1 MAPERPASTL
11 PLSLRLGLS
20 FVMGV
25 ILVEA
30 LYRAPATGFIAQGP
44 GARLLALATAPL
56 FSLYLPIRA
65 WVVAHPGL
73 SSVFALVTVSAVLV
87 AARQLLLFWR
97 NQVVARIA
105 GTHFQPARLAFPTVE
120 FDLIGELRLRRPG
133 MTFVGKSPRRRW
145 GRWEWTPIY
154 LTEQQRDSH
163 RHVIGKTGSGKSH
176 GVIWPQVFQDVLAGK
191 GCVIMSGKGSDEE
204 IGIIKAIASAAG
216 REQDLRVFSLP
227 AWNQPQ
233 LFTHSYNMVYVEPR
247 TADGPGGNPALT
259 AERVFS
265 VLPLGDN
272 AYYNTQAQI
281 FFTNLCKLL
290 HGIVDSDGHGFP
302 FTMRDIGVCLKGV
315 GDDGCWNRALTW
327 CLATS
332 EERGAA
338 KEIKSHVVRL
348 GRDIHKAL
356 SGLVGV
362 VDKFQAPQVNAYDPD
377 IVVQDVLEK
386 NHIVYVQLPSNL
398 FKLQAPS
405 LGKVFL
411 IDVQQQG
418 SLRQVHRTTRNQRP
432 FSVVV
437 DEFARFADKSV
448 VDSLNQLRDAHVQ
461 FTLAHQSVADLEIVS
476 REFAMAVWD
485 NTRCKDILKQ
495 DNPALCELVS
505 KSIGTMQ
512 EVQKTVRT
520 EKGPLLTSL
529 ATREA
534 STRLVE
540 SYKLHPNA
548 IKNLA
553 RAGQGYL
560 FNDEGLRPICYGML
574 PTNFRANYLLPRKG
588 QSRAR
593 GLKLYEKFVLGAP
606 EASPSAPGAEFA
618 APRESTA
625 RRSDFAAPPGPTGS
639 TQSEQG
645 SSVVPSRDTVAAN
658 GRSL

>member
-1 MAPERPASTL
+1 MSSEKRGEML
-11 PLSLRLGLS
+11 PPWARLGLALALA
-20 FVMGV
+20 VV
-25 ILVEA
+25 LIEA
-30 LYRAPATGFIAQGP
+30 LYRAPEMGFVASGP
-44 GARLLALATAPL
+44 GARVLALVTAPL
-56 FSLYLPIRA
+56 FRRYLPIRV
-65 WVVAHPGL
+65 WVIAHPRL
-73 SSVFALVTVSAVLV
+73 SAVTALVAATALLLI
-87 AARQLLLFWR
+87 ARQLLLFWR

-105 GTHFQPARLAFPTVE
+105 GTYFQPARLEFPTIE
-120 FDLIGELRLRRPG
+120 FSLVDELWLRPSG
-133 MTFVGKSPRRRW
+133 STFVGKSPRRRW
-145 GRWEWTPIY
+145 GRWQWTPIY
-154 LTEQQRDSH
+154 LSEQQRDSH

-176 GVIWPQVFQDVLAGK
+176 GVIWPQVFQDALSGK
-191 GCVIMSGKGSDEE
+191 GCVVMSGKGSDEE
-204 IGIIKAIASAAG
+204 IAIIKAIASAAG
-216 REQDLRVFSLP
+216 REKDLRVFALP

-247 TADGPGGNPALT
+247 TPDGPGGDPVVT

-290 HGIVDSDGHGFP
+290 HGMVDGNGHGFP

-315 GDDGCWNRALTW
+315 GDDGCWNRALSW
-327 CLATS
+327 CLETS
-332 EERGAA
+332 KERGAA
-338 KEIKSHVVRL
+338 KEIKSHIVRL

-377 IVVQDVLEK
+377 IVMRDVLE
-386 NHIVYVQLPSNL
+386 HDQIVYVQLPSNL
-398 FKLQAPS
+398 FKLQAPA

-418 SLRQVHRTTRNQRP
+418 SLRQVHRTTRNQRA

-476 REFAMAVWD
+476 KEFAMAVWD
-485 NTRCKDILKQ
+485 NTRCKDVLKQ

-505 KSIGTMQ
+505 KSIGTVQ

-520 EKGPLLTSL
+520 EKGPLLTAL

-553 RAGQGYL
+553 RAGQGYV
-560 FNDEGLRPICYGML
+560 FTDEGLRPVCYGML
-574 PTNFRANYLLPRKG
+574 PASFRATYALARKD
-588 QSRAR
+588 QSGAP
-593 GLKLYEKFVLGAP
+593 GLKLYERFVLASP
-606 EASPSAPGAEFA
+606 EARLEDDSPSVSG
-618 APRESTA
+618 TA
-625 RRSDFAAPPGPTGS
+625 S
-639 TQSEQG
+639 
-645 SSVVPSRDTVAAN
+645 
-658 GRSL
+658 

>member
-1 MAPERPASTL
+1 MSFTPASTL
-11 PLSLRLGLS
+11 PLPMRLGLS
-20 FVMGV
+20 LVSGV
-25 ILVEA
+25 VLTEV
-30 LYRAPATGFIAQGP
+30 LYRLPGAGFLAGGPAGRAVATVTEPLLRRYLPLREWFIAHP
-44 GARLLALATAPL
+44 WLGASAALMAATAL
-56 FSLYLPIRA
+56 L
-65 WVVAHPGL
+65 
-73 SSVFALVTVSAVLV
+73 LV
-87 AARQLLLFWR
+87 ARQLLLFWR

-105 GTHFQPARLAFPTVE
+105 GTHFRPTRLEFPTVA
-120 FDLIGELRLRRPG
+120 FDLIDALRSRPSET
-133 MTFVGKSPRRRW
+133 TFVGISPRRRW
-145 GRWEWTPIY
+145 ARWEWTPIY

-191 GCVIMSGKGSDEE
+191 GCVVMSGKGSDEE
-204 IGIIKAIASAAG
+204 IAIIKAIASTAG
-216 REQDLRVFSLP
+216 RERDLRVFALP
-227 AWNQPQ
+227 AWNQPK
-233 LFTHSYNMVYVEPR
+233 LFTHSYNMVHVEAR
-247 TADGPGGNPALT
+247 TPDLPGGDPVVT

-290 HGIVDSDGHGFP
+290 HGMVDRDGLGFP

-315 GDDGCWNRALTW
+315 GDDSCWNRALSW
-327 CLATS
+327 CLETS
-332 EERGAA
+332 QERGAA
-338 KEIKSHVVRL
+338 KEIKSHIVRL

-362 VDKFQAPQVNAYDPD
+362 VDRFQAPQVNAYEPD
-377 IVVQDVLEK
+377 IVMEDVLER
-386 NHIVYVQLPSNL
+386 NQIVYVQLPSNL
-398 FKLQAPS
+398 FKLQAPA

-418 SLRQVHRTTRNQRP
+418 SLRQVHRATRSQRA

-505 KSIGTMQ
+505 KSIGTVQ

-520 EKGPLLTSL
+520 EKGPLLTAL

-540 SYKLHPNA
+540 AYKLHPNA

-560 FNDEGLRPICYGML
+560 FSDEGLQPICYGML
-574 PTNFRANYLLPRKG
+574 PASFRADCPLTRKD
-588 QSRAR
+588 QSGAR
-593 GLKLYEKFVLGAP
+593 GLRLYERFVLGSEAGTDSGR
-606 EASPSAPGAEFA
+606 ASPCPDAGQSP
-618 APRESTA
+618 TN
-625 RRSDFAAPPGPTGS
+625 RRAS
-639 TQSEQG
+639 
-645 SSVVPSRDTVAAN
+645 
-658 GRSL
+658 

>member
-1 MAPERPASTL
+1 MRSACSSRARQTIVDSHNQG
-11 PLSLRLGLS
+11 LSL
-20 FVMGV
+20 
-25 ILVEA
+25 
-30 LYRAPATGFIAQGP
+30 P
-44 GARLLALATAPL
+44 ARLLLLPFLVAALLETIYRSAEWAGGGDLLWRT
-56 FSLYLPIRA
+56 IRVA
-65 WVVAHPGL
+65 SRPVLGPYVTLRTFAVAHPVLAGL
-73 SSVFALVTVSAVLV
+73 AATLLVVGLGLLLRRA
-87 AARQLLLFWR
+87 LLFWR
-97 NQVVARIA
+97 NEIVARIA
-105 GTHFQPARLAFPTVE
+105 GTYFGRAELALPVGD
-120 FDLIGELRLRRPG
+120 FDLLEEVRRRPSG
-133 MTFVGKSPRRRW
+133 ATFVGCSPRRSPW
-145 GRWEWTPIY
+145 GWRWTPVY
-154 LTEQQRDSH
+154 LSEQQRDSH

-176 GVIWPQVFQDVLAGK
+176 GVIWPQVLQDVVAGK
-191 GCVIMSGKGSDEE
+191 GCVVVSGKGSDEE
-204 IGIIKAIASAAG
+204 IAIVKAIAAAAG
-216 REQDLRVFSLP
+216 READLRIFSLP

-233 LFTHSYNMVYVEPR
+233 IFTHSYNMVHVEPR
-247 TADGPGGNPALT
+247 TAESPGGDPVVT

-281 FFTNLCKLL
+281 FFTNLCLLL
-290 HGIVDSDGHGFP
+290 HGMVDGEGNGLP

-327 CLATS
+327 CLETS
-332 EERGAA
+332 RERGAA
-338 KEIKSHVVRL
+338 KEIRSHVVRL

-362 VDKFQAPQVNAYDPD
+362 VDKFQGPQVNAYDPD
-377 IVVQDVLEK
+377 IVIGEVLER
-386 NHIVYVQLPSNL
+386 NQIVYVQLPSNL
-398 FKLQAPS
+398 FKLQAPA

-418 SLRQVHRTTRNQRP
+418 SFRQIHRTTRNQRA

-437 DEFARFADKSV
+437 DEFARFADRSV
-448 VDSLNQLRDAHVQ
+448 IDSLNQLRDAHVQ

-505 KSIGTMQ
+505 KSIGTVQ

-520 EKGPLLTSL
+520 EQGPLLTTL

-553 RAGQGYL
+553 RFGQGYL
-560 FNDEGLRPICYGML
+560 FNDEGLRPVCYGML
-574 PTNFRANYLLPRKG
+574 PASFRASYSLDRKD
-588 QSRAR
+588 QALAR
-593 GLKLYEKFVLGAP
+593 GLRLYERFVLGDEEPP
-606 EASPSAPGAEFA
+606 EAAGAGHNRKGKKA
-618 APRESTA
+618 S
-625 RRSDFAAPPGPTGS
+625 
-639 TQSEQG
+639 
-645 SSVVPSRDTVAAN
+645 
-658 GRSL
+658 

>member
-1 MAPERPASTL
+1 MLALSVARGRMPPDRPPTRF
-11 PLSLRLGLS
+11 PLALRLG
-20 FVMGV
+20 FAA
-25 ILVEA
+25 ILCAALAEA
-30 LYRAPATGFIAQGP
+30 LYRAAGFGPLAPGP
-44 GARLLALATAPL
+44 GGHLVALVAAPL
-56 FSLYLPIRA
+56 LRLYLPIRTWIVGYPKLA
-65 WVVAHPGL
+65 AFIG
-73 SSVFALVTVSAVLV
+73 FTTAAALTI
-87 AARQLLLFWR
+87 AARQLLLIWR

-105 GTHFQPARLAFPTVE
+105 GTYFEPKRLDFPSIEYSLV
-120 FDLIGELRLRRPG
+120 DELRARPAG
-133 MTFVGKSPRRRW
+133 TTFVGKSPQRRW
-145 GRWEWTPIY
+145 GRWRWTPLY

-191 GCVIMSGKGSDEE
+191 GSVVMSGKGSDEE
-204 IGIIKAIASAAG
+204 IAIIKAIASAAG
-216 REQDLRVFSLP
+216 REKDLRVFALP

-233 LFTHSYNMVYVEPR
+233 LFTHSYNMVDVEPR
-247 TADGPGGNPALT
+247 SPDGPGGDPVVT

-281 FFTNLCKLL
+281 FFTNVCKLL
-290 HGIVDSDGHGFP
+290 HGMVDGDGHGFP

-315 GDDGCWNRALTW
+315 GDDGCWNRALSW
-327 CLATS
+327 CLETS
-332 EERGAA
+332 KERGAA
-338 KEIKSHVVRL
+338 KEIKSHIVRL

-362 VDKFQAPQVNAYDPD
+362 VDKFQAPQVNAYEPD
-377 IVVQDVLEK
+377 IVMRDVLEQDQ
-386 NHIVYVQLPSNL
+386 IIYIQLPSNL
-398 FKLQAPS
+398 FKLQAPA

-418 SLRQVHRTTRNQRP
+418 SLRQVHRTTRSQRA

-461 FTLAHQSVADLEIVS
+461 FTLAHQSVADLEVVS

-505 KSIGTMQ
+505 KSIGTVQ

-520 EKGPLLTSL
+520 EKGPLLTAL

-553 RAGQGYL
+553 RAGQGYV
-560 FNDEGLRPICYGML
+560 FTDEGLQPVCYGLL
-574 PTNFRANYLLPRKG
+574 PASFRATYDLARKD
-588 QSRAR
+588 QSGAR
-593 GLKLYEKFVLGAP
+593 GLNLYERFVLGSP
-606 EASPSAPGAEFA
+606 EARLERDSRRSGHSPS
-618 APRESTA
+618 
-625 RRSDFAAPPGPTGS
+625 
-639 TQSEQG
+639 
-645 SSVVPSRDTVAAN
+645 VN
-658 GRSL
+658 GRTS

>member
-1 MAPERPASTL
+1 MPPDRPPADTF
-11 PLSLRLGLS
+11 PLGLR
-20 FVMGV
+20 FGLAVV
-25 ILVEA
+25 LAAALVEA
-30 LYRAPATGFIAQGP
+30 LYRAQVMGFMPNGP
-44 GARLLALATAPL
+44 GARVLTVVTAPL
-56 FSLYLPIRA
+56 LGPYLPIRT
-65 WVVAHPGL
+65 WVVTHPRL
-73 SSVFALVTVSAVLV
+73 SAITAVATIAALLV
-87 AARQLLLFWR
+87 IARQLLLFWR
-97 NQVVARIA
+97 NEVVARIA
-105 GTHFQPARLAFPTVE
+105 GTHFAPVRLEFPAVHFNLLDEMRA
-120 FDLIGELRLRRPG
+120 RPHG
-133 MTFVGKSPRRRW
+133 TTFVGKSPRRRW
-145 GRWEWTPIY
+145 WRWTWTPVY

-163 RHVIGKTGSGKSH
+163 RHIIGKTGSGKSH
-176 GVIWPQVFQDVLAGK
+176 GVLWPQVFQDVLAGK
-191 GCVIMSGKGSDEE
+191 GCLVMSGKGSDEE
-204 IGIIKAIASAAG
+204 IAIIKAIASAAG
-216 REQDLRVFSLP
+216 REQDLRVFALP
-227 AWNQPQ
+227 AWNQPG
-233 LFTHSYNMVYVEPR
+233 LFTHSYNMVFVEPR
-247 TADGPGGNPALT
+247 RPDAPGGDPVIT

-290 HGIVDSDGHGFP
+290 HGIVDRDGHGFP

-315 GDDGCWNRALTW
+315 GDDGCWNRALSW
-327 CLATS
+327 CLETS
-332 EERGAA
+332 KERGAA
-338 KEIKSHVVRL
+338 KEIKSHIVRL

-377 IVVQDVLEK
+377 IVTSDVFEQ
-386 NHIVYVQLPSNL
+386 NQIVYVQLPSNL
-398 FKLQAPS
+398 FKLQAPA

-418 SLRQVHRTTRNQRP
+418 SLRQVHRTTRNQRA

-437 DEFARFADKSV
+437 DEFARFADRSV

-505 KSIGTMQ
+505 KSIGTVQ

-520 EKGPLLTSL
+520 EKGPLLTAL
-529 ATREA
+529 ATRDA

-560 FNDEGLRPICYGML
+560 FNDEGLRPISYGML
-574 PTNFRANYLLPRKG
+574 PASLRATYALARKD
-588 QSRAR
+588 QSGAR
-593 GLKLYEKFVLGAP
+593 GLKLYEKFVLGSRDP
-606 EASPSAPGAEFA
+606 RA
-618 APRESTA
+618 APTGTSGPGSSKQGG
-625 RRSDFAAPPGPTGS
+625 RSGSAAP
-639 TQSEQG
+639 
-645 SSVVPSRDTVAAN
+645 
-658 GRSL
+658 

>member
-1 MAPERPASTL
+1 MSPEKHAEMV
-11 PLSLRLGLS
+11 PLWVRLGLAL
-20 FVMGV
+20 VLAIV
-25 ILVEA
+25 LVET
-30 LYRAPATGFIAQGP
+30 LYRASEMGVVASGP
-44 GARLLALATAPL
+44 GARVLAIVAAPL
-56 FSLYLPIRA
+56 FRRYLPTRA
-65 WVVAHPGL
+65 WVIAHPGA
-73 SSVFALVTVSAVLV
+73 STVAALVAAAALLLT
-87 AARQLLLFWR
+87 ARQLLIFWR
-97 NQVVARIA
+97 NEVVARIA
-105 GTHFQPARLAFPTVE
+105 GTYFQPARLHFPTAE
-120 FDLIGELRLRRPG
+120 FNLVDELRLRPAG
-133 MTFVGKSPRRRW
+133 TTFVGKSPRRRW
-145 GRWEWTPIY
+145 GRWRWTPVY
-154 LTEQQRDSH
+154 LSEQQRDSH

-176 GVIWPQVFQDVLAGK
+176 GVIWPQVLQDALAGK
-191 GCVIMSGKGSDEE
+191 GCVVISGKGSDEE
-204 IGIIKAIASAAG
+204 IAIVKAIASTAG
-216 REQDLRVFSLP
+216 REQDLRVFALP

-247 TADGPGGNPALT
+247 TPGGSGGDPVVT

-290 HGIVDSDGHGFP
+290 HGMVDGEGHGFP

-315 GDDGCWNRALTW
+315 GDDGCWNRALSW
-327 CLATS
+327 CLETS
-332 EERGAA
+332 RERGAA
-338 KEIKSHVVRL
+338 KEIKSHIVRL

-377 IVVQDVLEK
+377 IVMQDVLEQ
-386 NHIVYVQLPSNL
+386 NQIVYVQLPSNL
-398 FKLQAPS
+398 FKLQAPA

-411 IDVQQQG
+411 IDIQQQG
-418 SLRQVHRTTRNQRP
+418 ALRQVHRTIRNQRA

-448 VDSLNQLRDAHVQ
+448 IDSLNQLRDAHVQ

-505 KSIGTMQ
+505 KSIGTVQ

-520 EKGPLLTSL
+520 EKGPLLTAL

-560 FNDEGLRPICYGML
+560 FTDEALRPVCYGML
-574 PTNFRANYLLPRKG
+574 PATFRATYALAHKD
-588 QSRAR
+588 QSGAR
-593 GLKLYEKFVLGAP
+593 GLKLYERFVLGSP
-606 EASPSAPGAEFA
+606 EILLDDNA
-618 APRESTA
+618 APSGA
-625 RRSDFAAPPGPTGS
+625 
-639 TQSEQG
+639 
-645 SSVVPSRDTVAAN
+645 DTPAMS
-658 GRSL
+658 GRAS

>member
-1 MAPERPASTL
+1 MPSDRSADTIP
-11 PLSLRLGLS
+11 LGLR
-20 FVMGV
+20 FGLAVVLGGAV
-25 ILVEA
+25 CEA
-30 LYRAPATGFIAQGP
+30 LYRAQVMGLVPNGP
-44 GARLLALATAPL
+44 GGRVLALVTAPL
-56 FSLYLPIRA
+56 FRRYLPIRG
-65 WVVAHPGL
+65 WVIAHPRL
-73 SSVFALVTVSAVLV
+73 SAITAIVAATALLLI
-87 AARQLLLFWR
+87 ARQLLLFWR
-97 NQVVARIA
+97 NHVVARIA
-105 GTHFQPARLAFPTVE
+105 GTHFQPARLEFPTVE
-120 FDLIGELRLRRPG
+120 FSLVDELRLRPPDT
-133 MTFVGKSPRRRW
+133 TFVGKSPRRRR
-145 GRWEWTPIY
+145 GRWQWTPIY

-163 RHVIGKTGSGKSH
+163 RHVIGKTGSGKSQ

-191 GCVIMSGKGSDEE
+191 GCVVMSGKGSDEE
-204 IGIIKAIASAAG
+204 IAIIKAIGSAAG
-216 REQDLRVFSLP
+216 REKDLRVFALP

-247 TADGPGGNPALT
+247 SPGGPGGDPVVT

-281 FFTNLCKLL
+281 FFTNVCKLL
-290 HGIVDSDGHGFP
+290 HGMVDADGHGFP

-315 GDDGCWNRALTW
+315 GDDGCWNRALSW

-332 EERGAA
+332 KERGAA
-338 KEIKSHVVRL
+338 KEIKSHIVRL

-377 IVVQDVLEK
+377 IVMRDVLEQDQ
-386 NHIVYVQLPSNL
+386 IVYVQLPSNL
-398 FKLQAPS
+398 FKLQAPA

-418 SLRQVHRTTRNQRP
+418 SLRQVHRTTRSQRA

-505 KSIGTMQ
+505 KSIGTVQ

-520 EKGPLLTSL
+520 EKGPLLTAL

-553 RAGQGYL
+553 RAGQGYV
-560 FNDEGLRPICYGML
+560 FTDEGLRPVCYGML
-574 PTNFRANYLLPRKG
+574 PASFRATYAIARKDQAG
-588 QSRAR
+588 AR
-593 GLKLYEKFVLGAP
+593 GLKLYERFVLGSP
-606 EASPSAPGAEFA
+606 EVHLDDESPSRAP
-618 APRESTA
+618 A
-625 RRSDFAAPPGPTGS
+625 RRP
-639 TQSEQG
+639 
-645 SSVVPSRDTVAAN
+645 
-658 GRSL
+658 

>member
-1 MAPERPASTL
+1 MRPENPASPL
-11 PLSLRLGLS
+11 PLPLRLALS
-20 FVMGV
+20 VVLGV
-25 ILVEA
+25 SLMEA
-30 LYRAPATGFIAQGP
+30 LYRAPAMGFVAHGP
-44 GARLLALATAPL
+44 GARAVALLTAPL
-56 FSLYLPIRA
+56 LRRYLPIRS
-65 WVVAHPGL
+65 WVIAHPWL
-73 SSVFALVTVSAVLV
+73 SAVIAIVTTTALLLI
-87 AARQLLLFWR
+87 ARQLLLFWR
-97 NQVVARIA
+97 NQIVARIA
-105 GTHFQPARLAFPTVE
+105 GTHFQPARLEFPSVE
-120 FDLIGELRLRRPG
+120 FSLVDELRFRPAG

-191 GCVIMSGKGSDEE
+191 GCLVMSGKGSDEE
-204 IGIIKAIASAAG
+204 IEIIKAIASAAG
-216 REQDLRVFSLP
+216 REQDLRVFALP

-233 LFTHSYNMVYVEPR
+233 LFTHSYNMVFVEPR
-247 TADGPGGNPALT
+247 TPDGPGGDPVVT

-290 HGIVDSDGHGFP
+290 HGMVDGDGHGLP

-315 GDDGCWNRALTW
+315 GDDGCWNRALSW
-327 CLATS
+327 CLETS
-332 EERGAA
+332 KERGAA
-338 KEIKSHVVRL
+338 KEIKSHIVRL

-377 IVVQDVLEK
+377 IVISDVLEQ
-386 NHIVYVQLPSNL
+386 NQIVYVQLPSNL
-398 FKLQAPS
+398 FKLQAPA

-418 SLRQVHRTTRNQRP
+418 SLRQVHRTTRSQRA

-437 DEFARFADKSV
+437 DEFARFADRSI

-485 NTRCKDILKQ
+485 NTRCKDVLKQ

-505 KSIGTMQ
+505 KSIGTVQ

-520 EKGPLLTSL
+520 EKGPLLTAL
-529 ATREA
+529 ATRDA

-574 PTNFRANYLLPRKG
+574 PVSFRATYPLARKD
-588 QSRAR
+588 QSGAR
-593 GLKLYEKFVLGAP
+593 GLKLYEKFVLGSP
-606 EASPSAPGAEFA
+606 EASLKDESPLASGRKVAGTGERHD
-618 APRESTA
+618 PRV
-625 RRSDFAAPPGPTGS
+625 RH
-639 TQSEQG
+639 
-645 SSVVPSRDTVAAN
+645 
-658 GRSL
+658 

>member
-1 MAPERPASTL
+1 MPPDTPAASF
-11 PLSLRLGLS
+11 PLALRLGLA
-20 FVMGV
+20 VVTGAA
-25 ILVEA
+25 LAEA
-30 LYRAPATGFIAQGP
+30 LYLLQGGGFLTAGPAE
-44 GARLLALATAPL
+44 RVLALAAAPL
-56 FSLYLPIRA
+56 LRRYLPVRA
-65 WVVAHPGL
+65 WVLAHPTL
-73 SSVFALVTVSAVLV
+73 AAVSSATIAVTLTLL
-87 AARQLLLFWR
+87 ARQALLFWR

-105 GTHFQPARLAFPTVE
+105 GTHFEPARLEFPSVE
-120 FDLIGELRLRRPG
+120 FSLVDELRVRPPG
-133 MTFVGKSPRRRW
+133 TTFVGRSPRRRW
-145 GRWEWTPIY
+145 GRWRWTPVY
-154 LTEQQRDSH
+154 LTELQRDSH
-163 RHVIGKTGSGKSH
+163 RHIIGKTGSGKSH
-176 GVIWPQVFQDVLAGK
+176 GVIWPQVLQDVLAGK
-191 GCVIMSGKGSDEE
+191 GCVVISGKGSDEE
-204 IGIIKAIASAAG
+204 IDVIKAIAGAAG
-216 REQDLRVFSLP
+216 REQDLRVFALP

-233 LFTHSYNMVYVEPR
+233 LFTHSYNMVHVEPR
-247 TADGPGGNPALT
+247 TPDVRGGDPVVT

-281 FFTNLCKLL
+281 FFTNLCTLL
-290 HGIVDSDGHGFP
+290 HGMVDAEGYGFP
-302 FTMRDIGVCLKGV
+302 FTMRDVGVCLKGV
-315 GDDGCWNRALTW
+315 GDDGCWNRALAW
-327 CLATS
+327 CLETS
-332 EERGAA
+332 KERGAA
-338 KEIKSHVVRL
+338 KEIKSHIVRL

-362 VDKFQAPQVNAYDPD
+362 VDKFQGAQVNAYDPD
-377 IVVQDVLEK
+377 IVMADVLQR
-386 NHIVYVQLPSNL
+386 NQIIYVQLPSNL
-398 FKLQAPS
+398 FKLQAPA

-418 SLRQVHRTTRNQRP
+418 SLRQVHRTRNQRA

-437 DEFARFADKSV
+437 DEFARFADRSV

-505 KSIGTMQ
+505 KSIGTVQ

-520 EKGPLLTSL
+520 EQGPLLTAL
-529 ATREA
+529 ATRDA

-574 PTNFRANYLLPRKG
+574 PAGFRATYELAQKD
-588 QSRAR
+588 QSHAR
-593 GLKLYEKFVLGAP
+593 GLRLYERFVLGLADVSRLTTATLAP
-606 EASPSAPGAEFA
+606 SSGE
-618 APRESTA
+618 PRGT
-625 RRSDFAAPPGPTGS
+625 
-639 TQSEQG
+639 
-645 SSVVPSRDTVAAN
+645 VP
-658 GRSL
+658 

>member
-1 MAPERPASTL
+1 MAEKPASPMPLVLRL
-11 PLSLRLGLS
+11 PLSLALA
-20 FVMGV
+20 VV
-25 ILVEA
+25 LVEA
-30 LYRAPATGFIAQGP
+30 LYRAPSTGLVAQGP
-44 GARLLALATAPL
+44 AARVLALVTAPL
-56 FSLYLPIRA
+56 LQRYLPVRA
-65 WVVAHPGL
+65 WAIAHPWL
-73 SSVFALVTVSAVLV
+73 SALTAIITAAALLLM
-87 AARQLLLFWR
+87 ARQLLLWWR
-97 NQVVARIA
+97 NEVVARIA
-105 GTHFQPARLAFPTVE
+105 GTYFQPARLEFPSVE
-120 FDLIGELRLRRPG
+120 LNLIDELHLRPAG
-133 MTFVGKSPRRRW
+133 TTFVGKSPRRRW
-145 GRWEWTPIY
+145 GRWDWTPVY

-163 RHVIGKTGSGKSH
+163 RHVIGKTGSGKSQ
-176 GVIWPQVFQDVLAGK
+176 GVIWPQVFQDVLSGK
-191 GCVIMSGKGSDEE
+191 GCVVMSGKGSDEE
-204 IGIIKAIASAAG
+204 IAIVKAIASAAG
-216 REQDLRVFSLP
+216 REEDLRVFALP

-247 TADGPGGNPALT
+247 MPEGPGGDPVLT

-290 HGIVDSDGHGFP
+290 HGMVDGDGHGFP

-315 GDDGCWNRALTW
+315 GDDGCWNRALSW
-327 CLATS
+327 CLETS

-338 KEIKSHVVRL
+338 KEIKSHIVRL

-362 VDKFQAPQVNAYDPD
+362 VDNFQAPQVNSYEPD
-377 IVVQDVLEK
+377 IVMSDVLEQ
-386 NHIVYVQLPSNL
+386 NQIVYVQLPSNL
-398 FKLQAPS
+398 FKLQAPA

-418 SLRQVHRTTRNQRP
+418 SLRQVHRTTRNQRA
-432 FSVVV
+432 FSVTV

-505 KSIGTMQ
+505 KSIGTAQ

-520 EKGPLLTSL
+520 EKGPLLTTL

-560 FNDEGLRPICYGML
+560 FNDEGLRPVCYGML
-574 PTNFRANYLLPRKG
+574 PANFRATYPLASKD
-588 QSRAR
+588 QSEAR
-593 GLKLYEKFVLGAP
+593 GLKLYEKFVLGSP
-606 EASPSAPGAEFA
+606 EAAVSAPV
-618 APRESTA
+618 
-625 RRSDFAAPPGPTGS
+625 PGFGGT
-639 TQSEQG
+639 
-645 SSVVPSRDTVAAN
+645 
-658 GRSL
+658 

>member
-1 MAPERPASTL
+1 VSGLIRP
-11 PLSLRLGLS
+11 
-20 FVMGV
+20 
-25 ILVEA
+25 
-30 LYRAPATGFIAQGP
+30 P
-44 GARLLALATAPL
+44 G
-56 FSLYLPIRA
+56 S
-65 WVVAHPGL
+65 
-73 SSVFALVTVSAVLV
+73 
-87 AARQLLLFWR
+87 
-97 NQVVARIA
+97 
-105 GTHFQPARLAFPTVE
+105 
-120 FDLIGELRLRRPG
+120 
-133 MTFVGKSPRRRW
+133 TFVGKSPRHRW
-145 GRWEWTPIY
+145 GRWQWTPVY

-163 RHVIGKTGSGKSH
+163 RHVIGKTGSGKSQ

-191 GCVIMSGKGSDEE
+191 GCVVMSGKGSDEE
-204 IGIIKAIASAAG
+204 IAIIKAIASAAG
-216 REQDLRVFSLP
+216 REKDLRVFALP

-247 TADGPGGNPALT
+247 SPGGVGGDPVVT

-281 FFTNLCKLL
+281 FFTNLCTLL
-290 HGIVDSDGHGFP
+290 HGMVDGEGHGFP

-315 GDDGCWNRALTW
+315 GDDGCWNRALSW
-327 CLATS
+327 CLETS
-332 EERGAA
+332 KERGAA
-338 KEIKSHVVRL
+338 KEIKSHIVRL

-377 IVVQDVLEK
+377 IVMGDVLEQ
-386 NHIVYVQLPSNL
+386 NQIVYVQLPSNL
-398 FKLQAPS
+398 FKLQAPA

-418 SLRQVHRTTRNQRP
+418 SLRQVHRTTRNQHA

-505 KSIGTMQ
+505 KSIGTVQ

-520 EKGPLLTSL
+520 EKGPLLTAL

-553 RAGQGYL
+553 RAGQGYV
-560 FNDEGLRPICYGML
+560 FTDEGLRPVCYGML
-574 PTNFRANYLLPRKG
+574 PATFRATYTLVRKD
-588 QSRAR
+588 QSGAR
-593 GLKLYEKFVLGAP
+593 GLRLYERFVLGSP
-606 EASPSAPGAEFA
+606 EARLEGESALSGGTQAV
-618 APRESTA
+618 
-625 RRSDFAAPPGPTGS
+625 TGRAS
-639 TQSEQG
+639 
-645 SSVVPSRDTVAAN
+645 
-658 GRSL
+658 

>member
-1 MAPERPASTL
+1 MPHEKPAGSL
-11 PLSLRLGLS
+11 PLPLRLALS
-20 FVMGV
+20 LLLGV
-25 ILVEA
+25 VLLEA
-30 LYRAPATGFIAQGP
+30 LYRALAMGFAGGGP
-44 GARLLALATAPL
+44 GARVLALITAPL
-56 FSLYLPIRA
+56 FHRYLPIRA
-65 WVVAHPGL
+65 WVIAHPRL
-73 SSVFALVTVSAVLV
+73 SAVAAVVTSTALLV
-87 AARQLLLFWR
+87 IARQLLLFWR

-105 GTHFQPARLAFPTVE
+105 GTHFQPARLDFPSVE
-120 FDLIGELRLRRPG
+120 FDLVDEVRLRPPG
-133 MTFVGKSPRRRW
+133 MTFVGMAPRRRL
-145 GRWEWTPIY
+145 GRLQWTPIY
-154 LTEQQRDSH
+154 LSEQQRDSH

-191 GCVIMSGKGSDEE
+191 GCVVMSGKGSDEE
-204 IGIIKAIASAAG
+204 IAIIKAIASVAG

-233 LFTHSYNMVYVEPR
+233 LFTHSYNMVHVEPR
-247 TADGPGGNPALT
+247 APDNPGGDPVVT

-290 HGIVDSDGHGFP
+290 HGMVDGDGHGLP

-315 GDDGCWNRALTW
+315 GDDGCWNRALAW
-327 CLATS
+327 CLAS
-332 EERGAA
+332 SRERGAA
-338 KEIKSHVVRL
+338 KEIKSHIVRL

-362 VDKFQAPQVNAYDPD
+362 VDRFQAPQVNAYEPD
-377 IVVQDVLEK
+377 IVMRDVLEL
-386 NHIVYVQLPSNL
+386 NQIVYVQLPSNL
-398 FKLQAPS
+398 FKLQAPA

-418 SLRQVHRTTRNQRP
+418 SLRQVHRATRSQRA

-505 KSIGTMQ
+505 KSIGTVQ

-520 EKGPLLTSL
+520 EKGPLLTAL

-574 PTNFRANYLLPRKG
+574 PTSFRGAYPLTRKD
-588 QSRAR
+588 QSSAR
-593 GLKLYEKFVLGAP
+593 GLRLYEKFVLGSP
-606 EASPSAPGAEFA
+606 EARVSASAGLTA
-618 APRESTA
+618 A
-625 RRSDFAAPPGPTGS
+625 
-639 TQSEQG
+639 
-645 SSVVPSRDTVAAN
+645 RDTPTSDAASAS
-658 GRSL
+658 RRAS